1 MIKFII
7 IFSLSL
13 SACAENNKLEKIL
26 VKLNSFNADFVQI
39 VKDSNNQIIDESVG
53 RVIFKKPNYFR
64 WEYKA
69 PSKNEI
75 ISDGEFLYLYDPD
88 LKQVIVSKLDKQ
100 IGMSPAMLLVSD
112 NVHEFFNI
120 KLISNSSN
128 KIQYEATPKDLERA
142 FFKQVIFNF
151 KPDQLKEMKV
161 IDNFDNETIIQFF
174 KIIQNQDINEGKFLF
189 NYPDDIDVI
198 KN

>member
-7 IFSLSL
+7 LFFLSL
-13 SACAENNKLEKIL
+13 SVYAENNKLEKIL
-26 VKLNSFNADFVQI
+26 VKLNSFNADFTQI
-39 VKDSNNQIIDESVG
+39 VKDSTDQLIDESVG
-53 RVIFKKPNYFR
+53 RVMFMKPNYFR

-69 PSKNEI
+69 PSENEI
-75 ISDGEFLYLYDPD
+75 ISDGEFLYLYDQD

-100 IGMSPAMLLVSD
+100 ISMSPAMLLVTD
-112 NVHEFFNI
+112 NVHKFFNT

-128 KIQYEATPKDLERA
+128 IKKYEATPKDLERA

-151 KPDQLKEMKV
+151 NLDRLNEMKV

-174 KIIQNQDINEGKFLF
+174 KVIQNQDINEGKFLF

-198 KN
+198 NN

>member
-7 IFSLSL
+7 LFFISL

-39 VKDSNNQIIDESVG
+39 VKDSNNQIIDESFGSVM
-53 RVIFKKPNYFR
+53 FKKPNYFR

-75 ISDGEFLYLYDPD
+75 ISDSEFLYLYDPD

-100 IGMSPAMLLVSD
+100 IGMSPAFLLVSD
-112 NVHEFFNI
+112 NVHEFFNT

-128 KIQYEATPKDLERA
+128 KTQYEATPKDLERA
-142 FFKQVIFNF
+142 FFKQVVFNF
-151 KPDQLKEMKV
+151 KLDQLKEMKV
-161 IDNFDNETIIQFF
+161 IDNFDNETTIKFF